1 MMMKLADP
9 IVLEMKSLVSE
20 GIAGVKDAGS
30 PFPDFYQDLVRDYF
44 KARKVE
50 IDYVQ
55 EVVKVEI
62 PVGEHRYTQVNI
74 SCQPLEQ
81 FLASPDTFVPNNVMA
96 SPGIKNSGDLKD
108 LVAFLKLHK

>member
-30 PFPDFYQDLVRDYF
+30 PFPDFYQDLVREYF

-50 IDYVQ
+50 IDYIQ

-81 FLASPDTFVPNNVMA
+81 FLGSCVKTDEESLERYKKVLRKFEKVE
-96 SPGIKNSGDLKD
+96 
-108 LVAFLKLHK
+108 VA

>member
-81 FLASPDTFVPNNVMA
+81 FLASCVKTDEESLERYKKVLRKFERVE
-96 SPGIKNSGDLKD
+96 
-108 LVAFLKLHK
+108 VA